1 MEKALY
7 VSPIAPA
14 GPNLRR
20 VGNGAVEIHSTDTAK
35 CREIVGDSILKFIPV
50 CALCPTGMSHLTK
63 STPGLQ
69 TRAEL
74 IGNLIFI
81 DLLAMPGAPV
91 LLLCPPKCHCTC
103 VSVRSTKEVR
113 RENDRP
119 RGIPGQEQHG
129 DVHPVE
135 NPESNDTEDVLNC
148 EITPAQSDLDLAQK
162 P

>member
-1 MEKALY
+1 M
-7 VSPIAPA
+7 S
-14 GPNLRR
+14 NLT
-20 VGNGAVEIHSTDTAK
+20 N
-35 CREIVGDSILKFIPV
+35 
-50 CALCPTGMSHLTK
+50 
-63 STPGLQ
+63 STPCLQ

-91 LLLCPPKCHCTC
+91 LLLCHPKCHCAC
-103 VSVRSTKEVR
+103 VSLRSTKEVT

-148 EITPAQSDLDLAQK
+148 EITPAQADLDLANKPSPSWAEDVLNCDRTGGQSDLDLAK
-162 P
+162 NPESIDTEDVLSNSVFK